1 MNSQKQLI
9 LAIDDELDML
19 ETYRSILGKKYTLLT
34 ASNPESAMKI
44 LEKQSPALILLDLRL
59 PKISG
64 LELLEKIKLQDPTST
79 VIIITASKDIADAV
93 ESMKA
98 GASDYITK
106 PFDVKELL
114 VVIEKGLNNYVLN
127 HENIKLKALLKG
139 AAYENL
145 IGSSPAMQKVFQM
158 IENIA
163 NTDTTILLQ
172 GESGTGKELAARAVH
187 QKSRR
192 AGHPF
197 VAVNCAAIPDNLLE
211 SELFGYERGAFT
223 GALERKLGKFELA
236 DGGTIFLDEIGCL
249 PVGMQ
254 SKLLRVIESKLLS
267 RLGGE
272 KELPINV
279 RIVAATN
286 INFEQAIEAG
296 KFRQDLYYRINV
308 IPITLPPLRE
318 RKSDIP
324 LLTRHFLQKFTQET
338 NKLVKGF
345 TPEAEKALLQYN
357 WPGNVREL
365 QNLIERLVVL
375 SRHDFISLDDLNLRQ
390 ESPPL
395 SISNGALRDEICPLE
410 KEKISAALVE
420 AKNNKAKA
428 ARLLGIPRTTLNSR
442 LAILG
447 LS

>member
-93 ESMKA
+93 EAMKA

-296 KFRQDLYYRINV
+296 KFRQDLYYRLNV

-395 SISNGALRDEICPLE
+395 SISNGALRDEICTLE